1 MEKVQSVIE
10 LSGELYLALSAFG
23 LNKEKIASESR
34 KLLALKYFQGKL
46 LSLGNAA
53 ELAGLSKWEFIEYLS
68 DNNVPVINYDE
79 DELLREF
86 EVVETLT
93 EQLKS

>member
-1 MEKVQSVIE
+1 MEKVQTVIE

-23 LNKEKIASESR
+23 VNKEKIASESR
-34 KLLALKYFQGKL
+34 KLLALKYFQEKF
-46 LSLGNAA
+46 LSLGKAA
-53 ELAGLSKWEFIEYLS
+53 ELAGFSKWEFIEYLS